1 MKFSTIISKD
11 TIAKCIENSYTSERV
26 ILDESRENCV
36 PTHNVCRGFVSKA
49 IDYLIGFKSP
59 SGNVQSIMLVDDLR
73 EYVSLRNNKETAVL
87 FETFKK
93 LGINIGELRVGF
105 DYTFENLYLSDKLIK
120 DLKRYDGTETLSAL
134 LMYIMSLAYFCSN
147 LFRYNNKFVVDEFAN
162 NILVCEKFETFF
174 YSFKDRDYSV
184 NIQGIVSEEFDT
196 IGWHTSPYADYTY
209 NQFTD
214 TPFKQNV
221 IKTKI
226 STGVEE
232 TYLVCTLKL
241 GSAVS
246 CFQISEQGVVYTNI
260 ELNYFELQNDSM
272 IRAIMPRN
280 FDNPTVY
287 NAPFIGTEWTTLDI
301 SEVPDVFK
309 NTLCYLAMFIPIEE
323 GLSKEELAPLGITI
337 KGGNLG
343 IDCAAMKEQYAK
355 DEYAQQLYEQVQDY
369 YEDFDLGTLYNLVP
383 GFAKGDIYAMLFT
396 GDSGT
401 GKSTSAR
408 VIPYKCGLP
417 YVSVNFSV
425 NIEESDL
432 FGSMMPN
439 PTKNDPSDPEFI
451 WQDGVITRAI
461 RNGYCTILEEINF
474 ARPGV
479 LGKFNSLLDE
489 NRQIDLPNGEIV
501 KAHPNFRMI
510 ATCNIAYEGTNRLN
524 KAFINRFE
532 QVVNFQNPDLDALIN
547 IIKTRTGYSNDSNLT
562 KLLDAYCAIRKYANE
577 QSLDIIVSVRQ
588 LLTLFRQGKYYKT
601 ASEAVEN
608 IVVNGAFIDVPEH
621 LEMFKKSILPALDL
635 KFKI

>member
-1 MKFSTIISKD
+1 MKFTTVISKD
-11 TIAKCIENSYTSERV
+11 TIAKCVENSYTSERV
-26 ILDESRENCV
+26 VLEESGESCV

-59 SGNVQSIMLVDDLR
+59 AGNVQSVMLVDDLR
-73 EYVSLRNNKETAVL
+73 ECITLRNNKETAVL

-105 DYTFENLYLSDKLIK
+105 DYAFENLYLSDKLIK

-134 LMYIMSLAYFCSN
+134 LMYIMSLSYFCSN
-147 LFRYNNKFVVDEFAN
+147 LFRYNSKFVVDEFAN
-162 NILVCEKFETFF
+162 SILVCENFESFF
-174 YSFKDRDYSV
+174 YSFKDRDYYV
-184 NIQGIVSEEFDT
+184 NIQGIASEEFDI
-196 IGWHTSPYADYTY
+196 IGWHASPYADYTY

-214 TPFKQNV
+214 APFKQNV
-221 IKTKI
+221 IRTKNAM
-226 STGVEE
+226 GVEE
-232 TYLVCTLKL
+232 TFLVCTMKL

-246 CFQISEQGVVYTNI
+246 CFQISDDGTNI

-272 IRAIMPRN
+272 VRAIMPRN
-280 FDNPTVY
+280 FDTPTIRREL
-287 NAPFIGTEWTTLDI
+287 FIGTEWTTLDI
-301 SEVPDVFK
+301 SDVPDIFK
-309 NTLCYLAMFIPIEE
+309 NTLCYLSMFIAMEE

-337 KGGNLG
+337 KGSNLS
-343 IDCAAMKEQYAK
+343 IDCTAMKEQYAE
-355 DEYAQQLYEQVQDY
+355 DEYARQLYGQAHAY
-369 YEDFDLGTLYNLVP
+369 YEDFDLGNLYNLVP
-383 GFAKGDIYAMLFT
+383 GFAKGDVYAMLFT

-408 VIPYKCGLP
+408 VIPYKCGIP

-451 WQDGVITRAI
+451 WQDGVITKAV
-461 RNGYCTILEEINF
+461 RNGYCAILEEINF

-510 ATCNIAYEGTNRLN
+510 ATCNIAYEGTNKLN

-532 QVVNFQNPDLDALIN
+532 QVVNFQNPDLDVLIN
-547 IIKTRTGYSNDSNLT
+547 IIKTRTGYSNDSNIS
-562 KLLDAYCAIRKYANE
+562 KILDAYCAIRKYSNE
-577 QSLDIIVSVRQ
+577 QSLDAIISVRQ
-588 LLTLFRQGKYYKT
+588 LLTLFKQGKYYKT

-608 IVVNGAFIDVPEH
+608 IIVNGAFIDVPEH

>member
-1 MKFSTIISKD
+1 MKFSTVISKE

-36 PTHNVCRGFVSKA
+36 PTHAVCRGFVSKA
-49 IDYLIGFKSP
+49 IDYLIGFKTP
-59 SGNVQSIMLVDDLR
+59 AGNVQSVMVGDDLR
-73 EYVSLRNNKETAVL
+73 EYVSFRNNKETAVL

-105 DYTFENLYLSDKLIK
+105 DYTLENLYLPDKLIK

-134 LMYIMSLAYFCSN
+134 LMYTMSLAYFCSN
-147 LFRYNNKFVVDEFAN
+147 LFRHDNKFIVDEFAN
-162 NILVCEKFETFF
+162 NILVCENFESFF

-184 NIQGIVSEEFDT
+184 NVQGIASEEFDL
-196 IGWHTSPYADYTY
+196 IGWHASPYSDYTY

-221 IKTKI
+221 ICTKNA
-226 STGVEE
+226 TGVEE
-232 TYLVCTLKL
+232 TFLVCTMKL
-241 GSAVS
+241 GSEIS
-246 CFQISEQGVVYTNI
+246 CFQISTDGTVRTNL

-272 IRAIMPRN
+272 VRAIMPRN
-280 FDNPTVY
+280 FSSTVIQKS
-287 NAPFIGTEWTTLDI
+287 PFVGTEWVTLDI
-301 SEVPDVFK
+301 SEVPDIFK
-309 NTLCYLAMFIPIEE
+309 HVLCHLAMKVPMEE
-323 GLSKEELAPLGITI
+323 GLSKEELAPFGITI
-337 KGGNLG
+337 KGSNLG
-343 IDCAAMKEQYAK
+343 VDCSAMKELYAE
-355 DEYAQQLYEQVQDY
+355 DEYAQQLYGQAHAY
-369 YEDFDLGTLYNLVP
+369 YEDFDLGNLYNLVP
-383 GFAKGDIYAMLFT
+383 GFAKGDVYAMLFT

-432 FGSMMPN
+432 FGSMIPN
-439 PTKNDPSDPEFI
+439 PTKNNPSDPEFI
-451 WQDGVITRAI
+451 WQDGIITKAV
-461 RNGYCTILEEINF
+461 RNGYCAILEEINF

-532 QVVNFQNPDLDALIN
+532 QVVNFQNPDLNVLVD
-547 IIKTRTGYSNDSNLT
+547 IIKNRTGYNNDSNIA
-562 KLLDAYCAIRKYANE
+562 KILDAYCAIRKYANE
-577 QSLDIIVSVRQ
+577 QSLDAIVSVRQ